1 MYHPVRLSVC
11 RSAAFSPFMICSR
24 ALPPAPELFI
34 LQNGEAPSPHSSRL
48 PRHPPPPP
56 VGPPQPWQP
65 PACFPSLG
73 IGLPQGPP
81 KSRILQDLSL
91 PGWLLS
97 LSSMSSGLI
106 RVVASARTASPAQA
120 GECSRCGDGPHP
132 VYPFLHPWT
141 LGCFHLLTVVDH
153 AALNMGVQTS
163 ESLFSVLG
171 VHTQR

>member
-1 MYHPVRLSVC
+1 MYHPVWLSAC

-24 ALPPAPELFI
+24 ALPPAPELFV

-48 PRHPPPPP
+48 PLLPPPSL
-56 VGPPQPWQP
+56 GNHH
-65 PACFPSLG
+65 PASRALG

-81 KSRILQDLSL
+81 KSRILQDLSF

-97 LSSMSSGLI
+97 LSRMSSGLVLGAHPRCSQCQDCFPFSGW
-106 RVVASARTASPAQA
+106 RVFPSRGWTASCLSVPR
-120 GECSRCGDGPHP
+120 SMDTWVFPP
-132 VYPFLHPWT
+132 
-141 LGCFHLLTVVDH
+141 LTVVDH

>member
-1 MYHPVRLSVC
+1 MPSLQ
-11 RSAAFSPFMICSR
+11 
-24 ALPPAPELFI
+24 
-34 LQNGEAPSPHSSRL
+34 LQNSSSCKTGKLHPHTHPASLSS
-48 PRHPPPPP
+48 H
-56 VGPPQPWQP
+56 PPQPWQP
-65 PACFPSLG
+65 PSCVPSLG

-153 AALNMGVQTS
+153 AALTMGVQTS